1 MGLFLITNIMALTF
15 KIIQISLAILLVI
28 VILMQQKGSGL
39 GLAFGAETTVK
50 RTRRGAE
57 SVLYWATVVIAV
69 LFCTTALFTVFFS

>member
-1 MGLFLITNIMALTF
+1 MSLTF
-15 KIIQISLAILLVI
+15 KIVQIVLAVILV
-28 VILMQQKGSGL
+28 VAVLMQQKGSGL

-69 LFCTTALFTVFFS
+69 LFCLVALFTVFLS